1 MLRFLEFTL
10 GLLDFG
16 TFGLWDFG
24 TFGLLDFGTFG
35 LLDFW
40 TFGLLDF
47 GTWHFL
53 TTQNAK
59 GNFLTIE
66 SAKSKFGLLTLERGT
81 RLWRPKEPRGR
92 ILQGTRARAPPAQLT
107 GCFGKQLEPLRLS

>member
-1 MLRFLEFTL
+1 MLRFLEF
-10 GLLDFG
+10 

-35 LLDFW
+35 LLDFGTLDFW
-40 TFGLLDF
+40 TFGHLDF
-47 GTWHFL
+47 GTLGLWDFRTWHFL

-66 SAKSKFGLLTLERGT
+66 SAKSNFRLLTLGRGT
-81 RLWRPKEPRGR
+81 RLRGPGEPGGPVP
-92 ILQGTRARAPPAQLT
+92 LGTRARDNPGQAT
-107 GCFGKQLEPLRLS
+107 HCFGVQ